1 MNILLTGSDGFIG
14 ASGDA
19 YKKLYPKVADAL
31 DKGEDV
37 TIKYHNVKDL
47 LESDEKISDLRGQVK
62 ILEAEKAGRRII

>member
-1 MNILLTGSDGFIG
+1 MPRD
-14 ASGDA
+14 ASS
-19 YKKLYPKVADAL
+19 LADAL